1 MTVSVTEPAV
11 PFVADRTR
19 AVQVSGL
26 TKTIDDKRVL
36 ADITFDVPRGAYVAL
51 LGANGAGKSTLLRI
65 LATLIPPTKGH
76 LALFGETLRREAS
89 GLRARLGLIG
99 HGTMLYRDLSARENL
114 VFFGRLYDV
123 PDAAARADELLE
135 YVGLTGR
142 AHDPV
147 KTFSRGMAQRV
158 SIARALVHDPELLL
172 ADEPFAGLDAPS
184 QGMLQE
190 MLGRLHDEGKTIIL
204 ASHDLAQALRMAG
217 RSLVLRQGRLVV
229 DEENSRLDAQAV
241 LAEVT
246 GP

>member
-36 ADITFDVPRGAYVAL
+36 ADITFDVQRGSYVAL
-51 LGANGAGKSTLLRI
+51 LGANGAGKSTLLKI
-65 LATLIPPTKGH
+65 LTTLIPPTKGH
-76 LALFGETLRREAS
+76 LALFGETLKGEAS

-99 HGTMLYRDLSARENL
+99 HGAMLYRDLSARENL
-114 VFFGRLYDV
+114 VFFGRLYDL
-123 PDAAARADELLE
+123 PDAAGRADELME

-142 AHDPV
+142 ARDPV
-147 KTFSRGMAQRV
+147 KTFSRGMVQRV
-158 SIARALVHDPELLL
+158 SIARALVHDPDLLL

-184 QGMLQE
+184 QRMLEQ
-190 MLGRLHDEGKTIIL
+190 MLERLHGEGKTIIL
-204 ASHDLAQALRMAG
+204 ASHDLAQSLGLAQRA
-217 RSLVLRQGRLVV
+217 LVLRQGRLVV
-229 DEENSRLDAQAV
+229 DEATSRLDAQAV